1 MARRDQGS
9 AFLLSYFLG
18 SFGVD
23 RFYMGQIVL
32 GLLKLFTGGG
42 CGIWTLVDCIVIGT
56 GASRDA
62 EGDLLERPCI
72 GTPRRDLGTAF
83 LLSFFLGGF
92 GADRFYLGYT
102 GLGILKLL
110 TGGGCGIWAMVDCI
124 IIGMGRAQDADG
136 NTLR

>member
-1 MARRDQGS
+1 LSARARAALRRDTR
-9 AFLLSYFLG
+9 
-18 SFGVD
+18 D
-23 RFYMGQIVL
+23 RNGCPEVHAWPAAT
-32 GLLKLFTGGG
+32 KLFTGGG